1 MRPRHRRELLLDS
14 GAVSALAGDDKRL
27 DAVKLLLKTT
37 YRGSLR
43 IPIPVMTECR
53 TGDPRRDARLNHLL
67 NRIDVGDEFYIPL
80 TIDLANRAG
89 VLRYEALKRHPGED
103 ISPTDAQI
111 VAIAE
116 ELSDKTAVT
125 ILTGDLKDMKL
136 LVGLTHSSNIAVQ
149 LIG

>member
-1 MRPRHRRELLLDS
+1 VSPGHRREFLLDS
-14 GAVSALAGDDKRL
+14 GAISALANDPKVLRAYAD
-27 DAVKLLLKTT
+27 LLRTT
-37 YRGSLR
+37 YSGSLR
-43 IPIPVMTECR
+43 IPITVMTECR
-53 TGDPRRDARLNHLL
+53 TGDPRYDTRLNRLL
-67 NRIDVGDEFYIPL
+67 SQLDDGGQLYIPVTL
-80 TIDLANRAG
+80 DLSNRAG
-89 VLRYEALKRHPGED
+89 VLRYEAMKATHKD

-116 ELSDKTAVT
+116 ELGHKTAVT

>member
-1 MRPRHRRELLLDS
+1 VSPRHRRELLLDS

-27 DAVKLLLKTT
+27 DALKLLLKTT

-67 NRIDVGDEFYIPL
+67 NRIDAGDEFYIPL

-103 ISPTDAQI
+103 ISPIDAQV

-116 ELSDKTAVT
+116 ELSRYSAVT
-125 ILTGDLKDMKL
+125 ILTGDPKDMQT
-136 LVGLTHSSNIAVQ
+136 LVNLTGRSNIAVEK
-149 LIG
+149 IS